1 MNKSLIE
8 IQGNDA
14 NAMLGD
20 VHICFA
26 VHSLPLA
33 DTPLCRFDNIEDA
46 MAELTNSDDG
56 AIIVT
61 EVSERQKDGSL
72 LLKEKRVLSGPKVWI
87 KSDDFRPEYDGRY
100 LAHIVT
106 KENCGNFTKRLEV
119 VYFGY
124 AKWHL
129 KENERL
135 THWMIVLPP
144 DRTVTLL

>member
-1 MNKSLIE
+1 MNNSTKE
-8 IQGNDA
+8 FQGNDA
-14 NAMLGD
+14 NAVLGD
-20 VHICFA
+20 VHIGFA
-26 VHSLPLA
+26 VHSLPLI
-33 DTPLCRFDNIEDA
+33 DQPLCRFDNIEDA
-46 MAELTNSDDG
+46 RAELTNSDDG

-72 LLKEKRVLSGPKVWI
+72 LIKEKRVLSAPKCWV
-87 KSDDFRPEYDGRY
+87 KADDFRPEYDGRY

-106 KENCGNFTKRLEV
+106 KEECGNFTKRLEV

-124 AKWHL
+124 AKWSI

>member
-1 MNKSLIE
+1 MDKSSKKF
-8 IQGNDA
+8 QGNDA

-20 VHICFA
+20 VHIGFA
-26 VHSLPLA
+26 VHSLPLI
-33 DTPLCRFDNIEDA
+33 DQPLYRFDNIEDA
-46 MAELTNSDDG
+46 RAELTNSNDV

-61 EVSERQKDGSL
+61 EVSERQKNGSL
-72 LLKEKRVLSGPKVWI
+72 LIKEKRVLSAPTCWI
-87 KSDDFRPEYDGRY
+87 KADDFRPEYDGRY

-106 KENCGNFTKRLEV
+106 REECGNFTKRLEV

-124 AKWHL
+124 AKWSI